1 MRKTTLWVFVGV
13 TVLLAGVATA
23 LYMQNQKTHQQLA
36 SSQMSES
43 QVQDRYDRTL
53 ESIAE
58 IQDSLDAISVGP
70 EGRALFEGKPE
81 AERRLSGPNRQ
92 DALDRIA
99 ALRTSIAQN
108 KERIHTLEA
117 NVKKSGLKMASLNKL
132 ITSLKHNVAEKEDE
146 IAILNARVESLN
158 TQVTTLTTTVAER
171 EDTLRTRDVQLEE
184 RRREMA
190 TVYYVVGDKGQ
201 LKDSG
206 IIETKGG
213 VLGVGKT
220 ITPTRTANLT
230 AFTPMDTDQETV
242 IRTPTAKARLISG
255 QPAGS
260 YQLQLVDGHMELHI
274 LNPTEFRKVKQVV
287 ILSS

>member
-1 MRKTTLWVFVGV
+1 MRKTTQWVLIGI
-13 TVLLAGVATA
+13 TVLLAGTATA
-23 LYMQNQKTHQQLA
+23 LYMQNQKTQEQLA
-36 SSQMSES
+36 TTKMSES
-43 QVQDRYDRTL
+43 QVQDRYDRTI

-58 IQDSLDAISVGP
+58 IQDSLDAIAVGP
-70 EGRALFEGKPE
+70 EGRAMFEGKTE
-81 AERRLSGPNRQ
+81 AERRMSGPNRQ

-108 KERIHTLEA
+108 KERIQELEK
-117 NVKKSGLKMASLNKL
+117 NVKKSGVQVKSLNRL
-132 ITSLKHNVAEKEDE
+132 IAGLKRNVSEKEDE

-171 EDTLRTRDVQLEE
+171 EDTLRTRDTQLEE
-184 RRREMA
+184 KRREMA
-190 TVYYVVGDKGQ
+190 TVYYVVGDKDR

-206 IIETKGG
+206 VIETKGG

-220 ITPTRTANLT
+220 ILPSRAPNL
-230 AFTPMDTDQETV
+230 AVFQPLDTDQETV
-242 IRTPTAKARLISG
+242 IRTPTAKARLISA

-260 YQLQLVDGHMELHI
+260 YSLQLVDGHMELHI
-274 LNPTEFRKVKQVV
+274 IDPTEFRKVKQVV

>member
-1 MRKTTLWVFVGV
+1 MKKTTQWVLVGV

-23 LYMQNQKTHQQLA
+23 LYVQNQNTQQKLA
-36 SSQMSES
+36 ASQGNET

-58 IQDSLDAISVGP
+58 IQDSLDAVAVGP
-70 EGRALFEGKPE
+70 EGRAMFEGKTE
-81 AERRLSGPNRQ
+81 SERRMSGPNRQ

-108 KERIHTLEA
+108 KERIQTLEA
-117 NVKKSGLKMASLNKL
+117 NVKKSGLKVSSLNKL
-132 ITSLKHNVAEKEDE
+132 IASLKRNVSEKEDE
-146 IAILNARVESLN
+146 IAVLNARVESLGQ
-158 TQVTTLTTTVAER
+158 QVTTLTTTVAER
-171 EDTLRTRDVQLEE
+171 EDTLRTRDTQLEE

-190 TVYYVVGDKGQ
+190 TVYYVVGDKSQ
-201 LKDSG
+201 LRQSG
-206 IIETKGG
+206 VIESKGG

-220 ITPTRTANLT
+220 ITTSRTPSMT

-242 IRTPTAKARLISG
+242 IRTPTAKARLISA

-260 YQLQLVDGHMELHI
+260 YALQLVDGHMELHI
-274 LNPTEFRKVKQVV
+274 IDPVEFRKVKQVV

>member
-1 MRKTTLWVFVGV
+1 MRKTTQWVLIGV
-13 TVLLAGVATA
+13 TVLLAGAATA
-23 LYMQNQKTHQQLA
+23 LYVQNQKTQEQLA
-36 SSQMSES
+36 TTKMSES
-43 QVQDRYDRTL
+43 QVQDRYDRTI

-58 IQDSLDAISVGP
+58 IQDSLDAIAVGP
-70 EGRALFEGKPE
+70 EGRAMFEGKTE
-81 AERRLSGPNRQ
+81 AERRMSGPNRQ

-108 KERIHTLEA
+108 KERIQELEK
-117 NVKKSGLKMASLNKL
+117 NVKKSGVQVKSLNRL
-132 ITSLKHNVAEKEDE
+132 IAGLKRNVGEKEDE

-171 EDTLRTRDVQLEE
+171 EDTLRTRDTQLEE
-184 RRREMA
+184 KRREMA
-190 TVYYVVGDKGQ
+190 TVYYVVGDKDR

-206 IIETKGG
+206 VIETKGG

-220 ITPTRTANLT
+220 ITPARAPNL
-230 AFTPMDTDQETV
+230 AVFQPLDTDQETI
-242 IRTPTAKARLISG
+242 IRTPTAKARLISA

-260 YQLQLVDGHMELHI
+260 YSLQLVDGHMELHI
-274 LNPTEFRKVKQVV
+274 TDPTEFRKVKQVV

>member
-1 MRKTTLWVFVGV
+1 
-13 TVLLAGVATA
+13 VLLAGAATA
-23 LYMQNQKTHQQLA
+23 LYMQNQNTQEQLA
-36 SSQMSES
+36 STKLSES
-43 QVQDRYDRTL
+43 QVQDRYDRTI

-58 IQDSLDAISVGP
+58 IQDSLDAIAVGP
-70 EGRALFEGKPE
+70 EGRAMFEGKTE
-81 AERRLSGPNRQ
+81 AERRMSGPNRQ

-108 KERIHTLEA
+108 KERIQELEK
-117 NVKKSGLKMASLNKL
+117 NVKKSGVQVKSLNRL
-132 ITSLKHNVAEKEDE
+132 IAGLKRNVSEKEDE

-171 EDTLRTRDVQLEE
+171 EDTLRTRDTQLED
-184 RRREMA
+184 RRRELA
-190 TVYYVVGDKGQ
+190 TIYYVVGDKDR

-206 IIETKGG
+206 VIESKGG

-220 ITPTRTANLT
+220 ITPSRTPDMA
-230 AFTPMDTDQETV
+230 AFQPLDTDQETI
-242 IRTPTAKARLISG
+242 IRTPTAKARLISA

-260 YQLQLVDGHMELHI
+260 YTLQLVDGHMELHI
-274 LNPTEFRKVKQVV
+274 VDPTEFRKVKQVV

>member
-1 MRKTTLWVFVGV
+1 MRKTTQWVLIGI
-13 TVLLAGVATA
+13 TVLLAGASTA
-23 LYMQNQKTHQQLA
+23 LYVQNQKTQEQLA
-36 SSQMSES
+36 STKSSES
-43 QVQDRYDRTL
+43 QVQDRYDRTI

-58 IQDSLDAISVGP
+58 IQDSLDAIAVGP
-70 EGRALFEGKPE
+70 EGRAMFEGKTE
-81 AERRLSGPNRQ
+81 AERRMSGPNRQ

-99 ALRTSIAQN
+99 SLRTSIAQN
-108 KERIHTLEA
+108 KQRIQELETS
-117 NVKKSGLKMASLNKL
+117 VKKSGVQVKSLNRL
-132 ITSLKHNVAEKEDE
+132 IAGLKRNVSEKEDE

-171 EDTLRTRDVQLEE
+171 EDTLRTRDTQLEE

-190 TVYYVVGDKGQ
+190 TVYYVVGDKDR

-206 IIETKGG
+206 VIETKGG

-220 ITPTRTANLT
+220 ITPARAPNL
-230 AFTPMDTDQETV
+230 AVFQPLDTDQETV
-242 IRTPTAKARLISG
+242 IRTPTAKARLISA

-260 YQLQLVDGHMELHI
+260 YSLQLVDGHMELHI
-274 LNPTEFRKVKQVV
+274 IDPTEFRKVKQVV

>member
-1 MRKTTLWVFVGV
+1 MNRTTQWVLIGV

-23 LYMQNQKTHQQLA
+23 LYVQNNNTQQKLATTQQ
-36 SSQMSES
+36 SET

-53 ESIAE
+53 EAIAE
-58 IQDSLDAISVGP
+58 IQDSLDAVAVGP
-70 EGRALFEGKPE
+70 EGRAMFEGKTE
-81 AERRLSGPNRQ
+81 AERRMSGPNRQ

-108 KERIHTLEA
+108 KQRINELEA
-117 NVKKSGLKMASLNKL
+117 NVKKSGIKVSSLNKL
-132 ITSLKHNVAEKEDE
+132 IASLKRNVAEKEDE
-146 IAILNARVESLN
+146 IAILNARVESLS
-158 TQVTTLTTTVAER
+158 TQVTVLNTTVAER
-171 EDTLRTRDVQLEE
+171 EDTLRTRNVQLED

-190 TVYYVVGDKGQ
+190 TVFYVVGDKDM

-206 IIETKGG
+206 VIESKGG

-220 ITPTRTANLT
+220 ITPSRTPNL
-230 AFTPMDTDQETV
+230 AVFTPIDTDQETV
-242 IRTPTAKARLISG
+242 IRTPTAKARLISA

-274 LNPTEFRKVKQVV
+274 TDPLEFRKVKQVV

>member
-1 MRKTTLWVFVGV
+1 MRKTTQWVLIGI
-13 TVLLAGVATA
+13 TVLLAGAATA
-23 LYMQNQKTHQQLA
+23 LYMQNQKTQEQLA
-36 SSQMSES
+36 STKLSES
-43 QVQDRYDRTL
+43 QVQDRYDRTI

-58 IQDSLDAISVGP
+58 IQDSLDAIAVGP
-70 EGRALFEGKPE
+70 EGRAMFEGKTE
-81 AERRLSGPNRQ
+81 AERRMSGPNRQ

-108 KERIHTLEA
+108 KQRIQELEQ
-117 NVKKSGLKMASLNKL
+117 NVKKSGVQVKSLNRLIASLKR
-132 ITSLKHNVAEKEDE
+132 NVTEKEDE
-146 IAILNARVESLN
+146 IAILNTRVESLS

-171 EDTLRTRDVQLEE
+171 EDTLRTRDTQLEDK
-184 RRREMA
+184 RRELA
-190 TVYYVVGDKGQ
+190 TIYYVVGDKDR

-206 IIETKGG
+206 VIETKGG

-220 ITPTRTANLT
+220 ITPSRTPDLAVFQPL
-230 AFTPMDTDQETV
+230 DTDQETV
-242 IRTPTAKARLISG
+242 IRTGTPKARLISA

-260 YQLQLVDGHMELHI
+260 YQLQLVNGQMELHI

>member
-1 MRKTTLWVFVGV
+1 MRKTTQWVLIGI
-13 TVLLAGVATA
+13 TVLLAGASTA
-23 LYMQNQKTHQQLA
+23 LYVQNQKTQEQLA
-36 SSQMSES
+36 STRTSES
-43 QVQDRYDRTL
+43 QVQDRYDRTI

-58 IQDSLDAISVGP
+58 IQDSLDAIAVGP
-70 EGRALFEGKPE
+70 EGRAMFEGKTE
-81 AERRLSGPNRQ
+81 AERRMSGPNRQ

-108 KERIHTLEA
+108 KERIQELEK
-117 NVKKSGLKMASLNKL
+117 NVKKSGVQVKSLNRL
-132 ITSLKHNVAEKEDE
+132 IAGLKRNVSEKEDE

-171 EDTLRTRDVQLEE
+171 EDTLRTRDTQLEE

-190 TVYYVVGDKGQ
+190 TVYYVVGDKDR

-206 IIETKGG
+206 VIETKGG

-220 ITPTRTANLT
+220 ITPSRTPNL
-230 AFTPMDTDQETV
+230 AVFQPLDTDQETV
-242 IRTPTAKARLISG
+242 IRTPTAKARLISA

-260 YQLQLVDGHMELHI
+260 YSLQLVDGHMELHI
-274 LNPTEFRKVKQVV
+274 TDPTEFRKVKQVV

>member
-1 MRKTTLWVFVGV
+1 MRKTTQWVLIGV
-13 TVLLAGVATA
+13 TVLLAGAATA
-23 LYMQNQKTHQQLA
+23 LYVQNQKTQEQLA
-36 SSQMSES
+36 TTKMSES
-43 QVQDRYDRTL
+43 QVQDRYDRTI

-58 IQDSLDAISVGP
+58 IQDSLDAIAVGP
-70 EGRALFEGKPE
+70 EGRAMFEGKTE
-81 AERRLSGPNRQ
+81 AERRMSGPNRQ

-108 KERIHTLEA
+108 KERIQELEK
-117 NVKKSGLKMASLNKL
+117 NVKKSGVQLKSLNRL
-132 ITSLKHNVAEKEDE
+132 IAGLKRNVSEKEDE
-146 IAILNARVESLN
+146 IAILNTRVEALN

-171 EDTLRTRDVQLEE
+171 EDTLRTRDTQLED
-184 RRREMA
+184 RRRELA
-190 TVYYVVGDKGQ
+190 TVYYVVGDKDR

-206 IIETKGG
+206 VIETKGG

-220 ITPTRTANLT
+220 ITPSRTPNL
-230 AFTPMDTDQETV
+230 AVFQPLDTDQETI

-260 YQLQLVDGHMELHI
+260 YALQLVDGHMELHI
-274 LNPTEFRKVKQVV
+274 IDPTEFRKVKQVV

>member
-1 MRKTTLWVFVGV
+1 MRKSTQWVLIGV

-23 LYMQNQKTHQQLA
+23 LYVQNQKTQERLA
-36 SSQMSES
+36 TSQTSET

-53 ESIAE
+53 EAIAE
-58 IQDSLDAISVGP
+58 IQDSLDAIAVGP
-70 EGRALFEGKPE
+70 EGRAMFEGKTE
-81 AERRLSGPNRQ
+81 AERRMSGPNRQ

-108 KERIHTLEA
+108 KERIQELEK
-117 NVKKSGLKMASLNKL
+117 NVKKSGVQVKSLNRL
-132 ITSLKHNVAEKEDE
+132 IAGLKRNVSEKEDE

-171 EDTLRTRDVQLEE
+171 EDTLRTRDTQLEE

-190 TVYYVVGDKGQ
+190 TVYYVVGDKDR

-206 IIETKGG
+206 VIETKGG

-220 ITPTRTANLT
+220 ITPARAPNL
-230 AFTPMDTDQETV
+230 AVFQPLDTDQETV

-260 YQLQLVDGHMELHI
+260 YSLQLVDGHMELHI
-274 LNPTEFRKVKQVV
+274 IDPTEFRKVKQVV